1 MVAIEK
7 PEKFISKIIDDYE
20 INRIYLQE
28 EWTDEEINEEKFL
41 QKNINLFK
49 FNDQF
54 LYHPQDV
61 DLEKISNIFTNFQI
75 L

>member
-1 MVAIEK
+1 M
-7 PEKFISKIIDDYE
+7 
-20 INRIYLQE
+20 QE

-41 QKNINLFK
+41 HKKYKFIK

-61 DLEKISNIFTNFQI
+61 DLEKISNIFTNFRKYCEKKLNVERHTI
-75 L
+75 